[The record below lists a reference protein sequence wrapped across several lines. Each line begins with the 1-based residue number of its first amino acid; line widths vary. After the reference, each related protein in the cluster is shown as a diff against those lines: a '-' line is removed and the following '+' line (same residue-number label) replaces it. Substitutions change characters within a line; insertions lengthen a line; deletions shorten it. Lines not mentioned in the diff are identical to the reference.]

1 MLAAQTRY
9 RELIMLFE
17 REAMYETIRDS
28 RKLQPLAEAD
38 GWEISDVLAKA
49 TEELG
54 EFSEAVQI
62 ERGKITNKPREL
74 DAPFH
79 EAADVII
86 CMMDALARLYPEKP
100 ASEIYVCVLYGL
112 DRKRAK
118 WVNKVQEKALKNDQT
133 ST

>member
-1 MLAAQTRY
+1 MV
-9 RELIMLFE
+9 FE
-17 REAMYETIRDS
+17 REPIFEAIRDS

-38 GWEISDVLAKA
+38 GWGIGDVIAKS

-86 CMMDALARLYPEKP
+86 CMVDALARIYPNKS
-100 ASEIYVCVLYGL
+100 ASEIYVSLLAGV
-112 DRKRAK
+112 DRKRGI
-118 WVNKVQEKALKNDQT
+118 WVNKVQNKAKEHDANTD
-133 ST
+133 